1 MAQPADKATAL
12 WVVRRLREAGF
23 RALFAGGCVRD
34 MLLGR
39 RVADYDVASDAT
51 PPQVAGLFRRVLLV
65 GAKFGVAMVVRRGR
79 TVEVATFRSDV
90 SYSDGRRPD
99 AVRFSSPRQDAL
111 RRDFTI
117 NGMFYDPVAEE
128 VIDYVGG
135 RRDLR
140 RRVVRTIGSP
150 DERFSEDYLRMLRAP
165 RFAVRLGFKI
175 DPATRR
181 AIETHAHRIV
191 AISGERVFD
200 ELTKMLSEP
209 TAGAAVDRLSEL
221 GLLRHVLPELGE
233 APALERAARERIRR
247 VAARRDLT
255 LVLGALLMDQP
266 PRAIRGIVRRWG
278 ASNDLR
284 DALLWLAVRRD
295 GWRRAGEMPLA
306 EFRKLVG
313 HAQFERLRTLWRCR
327 ERAETGSTRCARRV
341 AGRLR
346 EIPGGTALPEA
357 FLTGADLLAMGVP
370 EGPRLGR
377 LLREAYDEQL
387 NLRLRSRRA
396 ALAWV
401 RGRIETK

>member
-23 RALFAGGCVRD
+23 QALFAGGCVRD

-65 GAKFGVAMVVRRGR
+65 GAKFGVAMVIRRGR

-128 VIDYVGG
+128 VIDHVGG

-181 AIETHAHRIV
+181 AIEKHAHRIV
-191 AISGERVFD
+191 AVSGERVFD
-200 ELTKMLSEP
+200 ELVKMLSEP
-209 TAGAAVDRLSEL
+209 TAAAALDCLAEL
-221 GLLRHVLPELGE
+221 RLLRHVLPELGE
-233 APALERAARERIRR
+233 APALERAAIQRVGR

-284 DALLWLAVRRD
+284 DMLQWMAARRD
-295 GWRRAGEMPLA
+295 DWRRAGEMPLA

-313 HAQFERLRTLWRCR
+313 HEHFERLRTLWRWR
-327 ERAETGSTRCARRV
+327 ERAETGAARCARRI
-341 AGRLR
+341 AGRRR
-346 EIPGGTALPEA
+346 EIPGGAALPGA
-357 FLTGADLLAMGVP
+357 FVTGADLLAMGLP

-387 NLRLRSRRA
+387 SLRLRSRRA

-401 RGRIETK
+401 RARIAAE